1 VLIILQRFYGLLNFF
16 GFDWLF
22 MIWSGLSI
30 GKSNMMFL
38 RVVSQVKQELLILP
52 ERLGAFSFY

>member
-1 VLIILQRFYGLLNFF
+1 
-16 GFDWLF
+16 

-30 GKSNMMFL
+30 GKSNMMLL
-38 RVVSQVKQELLILP
+38 RVVPQVKQELLILP